1 MITEPIKFTKRIGH
15 LFERVVDL
23 DNIKLA
29 IRNAAKRKSD
39 RPSVRRILQNIDKH
53 ARKLQE
59 ILITES
65 WIPHPYHIREINDGI
80 KKKKR
85 IIAVPRFFPDQCIHH
100 AFVLVFRAVVE
111 HGAYEHSCGCVPGKG
126 TDGARK
132 VIKRWIRNDPKG
144 TTKVAVLDV
153 KQCYPTLPHKQ
164 LRLKLEKRIKD
175 RKFLQLAFKIIASY
189 QQAMANKTQLLPE
202 TIAVGIPVGLYTSP
216 WFLNFFFQDLDHLV
230 AETCGLSH
238 LARYVDDMVL
248 FDNSKKRLH
257 GDPWYYVKISGSQ
270 GDKYGFVSAAYI
282 TKQST
287 SKPSGDT
294 TLKDD
299 GVITKTPQWTGKVT
313 ADVLNVR
320 SWAGTNNPLIKSW
333 PKLSR
338 GNLVDICD
346 VVNAADGSRWY
357 YIRID
362 GRIYGFVHS
371 AYIAKA

>member
-257 GDPWYYVKISGSQ
+257 
-270 GDKYGFVSAAYI
+270 AAVRTVGNYL
-282 TKQST
+282 QHMQMR
-287 SKPSGDT
+287 
-294 TLKDD
+294 LKDNWQVYHLRIRPLD
-299 GVITKTPQWTGKVT
+299 FLGFKFHTDGKVT
-313 ADVLNVR
+313 LR
-320 SWAGTNNPLIKSW
+320 KSI
-333 PKLSR
+333 LYRISR
-338 GNLVDICD
+338 K
-346 VVNAADGSRWY
+346 ART
-357 YIRID
+357 
-362 GRIYGFVHS
+362 
-371 AYIAKA
+371 IAKKGYASVTNASGMISYKGYMDHSDSNGFYEKWIQPFINFKILKGVV